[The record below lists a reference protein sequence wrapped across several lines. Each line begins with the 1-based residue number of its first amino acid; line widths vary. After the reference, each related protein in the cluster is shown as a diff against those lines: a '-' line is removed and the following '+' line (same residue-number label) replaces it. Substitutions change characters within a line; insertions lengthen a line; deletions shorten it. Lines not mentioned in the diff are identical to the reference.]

1 MEKTCKICNSELPIS
16 DFYPVRKVKNKIY
29 YSSYCKTCQN
39 KKSKQYRSD
48 KKVKYMFAVK
58 INAKPD
64 SLLSFDHREC
74 RKILEYLCYAEEYIG
89 DALNKETTDIKDKI
103 FGKFP
108 HLKEFSIDNKT
119 YEVLKETEAKTITG
133 KDIVLKKGQ
142 ILFHDEHKGG
152 FNTFSL
158 TKNYDTSDLIVIQNT
173 KDIMFYG
180 L

>member
-1 MEKTCKICNSELPIS
+1 MKKTCRICNSELPVS
-16 DFYPVRKVKNKIY
+16 DFYPVRNDENKIY

-48 KKVKYMFAVK
+48 KKEKLMFAVK
-58 INAKPD
+58 THVKINP
-64 SLLSFDHREC
+64 LLQFDHREC

-103 FGKFP
+103 FEKFP

-158 TKNYDTSDLIVIQNT
+158 SGNYDTSDLVVIQNI